1 MLSRQKQHQA
11 DGGGELKNYLK
22 QKLMA
27 FSERLQSSIADDL
40 CKESKVIFGPFHS
53 TKLGMCLGINNVKSK
68 ACTYNCIYC
77 KSGTTS
83 CCSVCC
89 NTCVNPWN
97 LYSCVRRK
105 INELA
110 DNGVKIDAI
119 AFIPD
124 GETTLD
130 SNIAAKIRLLRQ
142 LNVKIAVF
150 TNSSLLWNYN
160 VKQNLLFADFVSLK
174 IDTVNED
181 TWLRINRPHMRLDH
195 PRILDSIIEFSREFR
210 GELVTETMLISDY
223 NDTREEMEDLSRF
236 LSQLKPAHS
245 YFAVAAGFM
254 KDNNRINNDP
264 LKFLGLTDYITRTIP
279 NAEITACEDTNYFIA
294 ASA

>member
-1 MLSRQKQHQA
+1 MLRIN
-11 DGGGELKNYLK
+11 NYIKDRL
-22 QKLMA
+22 LA
-27 FSERLQSSIADDL
+27 LSERLQASIADDL

-77 KSGTTS
+77 KSGNTS

-105 INELA
+105 MDELA
-110 DNGVKIDAI
+110 DKGVNIDTI

-124 GETTLD
+124 GEATLD

-160 VKQNLLFADFVSLK
+160 VKQNLLFADYVSLK
-174 IDTVNED
+174 IDSVNPE
-181 TWLRINRPHMRLDH
+181 TWERINRPHMRLDH
-195 PRILDSIIEFSREFR
+195 RSILEAMLEFSREFR
-210 GELVTETMLISDY
+210 GELVTETMLISGY
-223 NDTREEMEDLSRF
+223 NDSVEEMKALGDF
-236 LSQLKPAHS
+236 LAGLKPQHS
-245 YFAVAAGFM
+245 YFSVAASFKKGEHLF
-254 KDNNRINNDP
+254 NSDP
-264 LKFLGLTDYITRTIP
+264 MSFLSLTDFISRSIP
-279 NAEITACEDTNYFIA
+279 NSEISACEDSNYFIA